1 MPTYSLQDFLKH
13 TSELATISPAAV
25 ELINKI
31 NLPSTRR
38 DEIAKLVSTDEILF
52 ANIFKYTNSAALG
65 LVRRPQTV
73 IEAIDIL
80 GLNEI
85 RNLVF
90 AVAAKKVFVDLDLWH
105 QSVFTAFTAQEFAK
119 KIGLKQ
125 DDISNIYIA
134 GLMRSMGTLIFKMFY
149 KDDYSKV
156 KDIKDRK
163 ERSDSE
169 RKIFGISN
177 YDLAYEIVKDY
188 GLPEAIVEIIK
199 NQGDGWESDKFGQKN
214 AMIDLAVSLSEL
226 SKGDLEDQDLIKEA
240 MNSEMLTKF
249 ELNSLTVDTEFLK
262 EIHERTDN
270 FVNF

>member
-38 DEIAKLVSTDEILF
+38 DEIAKLVSSDEILF

-73 IEAIDIL
+73 IEAIDII

-105 QSVFTAFTAQEFAK
+105 QSVFTAFAAQDFAIK
-119 KIGLKQ
+119 LKLKHE
-125 DDISNIYIA
+125 DISNIYIA
-134 GLMRSMGTLIFKMFY
+134 GLMRSMGTLVFKMFY

-156 KDIKDRK
+156 KDIKNRKDR
-163 ERSDSE
+163 SE
-169 RKIFGISN
+169 AEKKIFGIDNSM
-177 YDLAYEIVKDY
+177 LAYEIVKDY

-199 NQGDGWESDKFGQKN
+199 NQGNDWDSDSFDQRN
-214 AMIDLAVSLSEL
+214 AMIDLAISLSEID
-226 SKGDLEDQDLIKEA
+226 KEDLEDQDIIDEA
-240 MNSEMLTKF
+240 VNTEIMKKF
-249 ELNSLTVDTEFLK
+249 ELTDLVIDTAFLK